1 MASWEQKTLAESGI
15 VDNITNTAAA
25 AAETV
30 TDLATQVQTIAE
42 AAKVFLG
49 AIQDPI
55 GQAIQAAAQPLL
67 NTLNDYRNLGYYYLL
82 VDPRELNSSSQ
93 NNYGLEMIT
102 DTNGRVIFKPS
113 TVVDPDSPFVGQTTR
128 VNDAYRSSLKLDDLP
143 ATYRDRRGRS
153 KSDAGFT
160 PPIPRLVNPPK
171 LVLGGYDPA
180 TWTGE
185 AEEVDP
191 LPQLPAPDCLQI
203 MADAFD
209 DKGDVPKFRVINPAE
224 TFDKGPFTVE
234 GSAVS
239 NFDATAN
246 LAFHLYRNA
255 NTQLSTSERG
265 QITKQIRAGKPNY
278 AGSSVNVSALAVLV
292 AATDPQDFIDS
303 LKNMAEFFGSAGA
316 FPSFQNV
323 IDAYNDLITPDN
335 VIVRIDVN
343 TKYGVFGVDEFIKG
357 RTSGA
362 VGQVV
367 KITEVGPT
375 VKTRKDTKV
384 VTDDFGDVIDLVTVE
399 INLNPEEVWK
409 TYEIEY
415 TPKFDLTNRFVPN
428 EQIMEAEP
436 YERQNTTSAVPTVYY
451 RIKGEELSG
460 ANYAGSMTYDD
471 DGEELGTGYS
481 DADLPKYG
489 ICLGVDAIAPNS
501 VAPDFQSVTAAQIIP
516 GWSDFFDGLIELANG
531 LIGLAVSSIAFL
543 DTLIEAIDDLTTFL
557 TGILAK
563 INAFLEL
570 LQKGLPNAGIYLLPM
585 KTNGGNDALKSAITG
600 STGAPDARYK
610 YSMGLLLVSVEV
622 GGIDPLEQL
631 GGLLGLSF
639 QSV

>member
-1 MASWEQKTLAESGI
+1 MAAWEQKTLAESGI

-30 TDLATQVQTIAE
+30 TGLATQVQTIAE

-55 GQAIQAAAQPLL
+55 GLAIQAAAQPLL

-93 NNYGLEMIT
+93 NNYGLEMVT
-102 DTNGRVIFKPS
+102 DRDGRVIFKPS

-128 VNDAYRSSLKLDDLP
+128 VNDAYRSSLKLSDLP

-153 KSDAGFT
+153 KNDAGFT

-224 TFDKGPFTVE
+224 TFSEGPFTVE

-255 NTQLSTSERG
+255 NTQLSTSDRG

-292 AATDPQDFIDS
+292 AATDPQDFINS
-303 LKNMAEFFGSAGA
+303 LKNMAKFFGSAGA

-335 VIVRIDVN
+335 VIVRVDVN

-384 VTDDFGDVIDLVTVE
+384 VTDDIGDVIDLVTVE

-428 EQIMEAEP
+428 EQIMEAQP
-436 YERQNTTSAVPTVYY
+436 YERQNTTSAEPTVYY

-460 ANYAGSMTYDD
+460 ANYAGGMTYDD
-471 DGEELGTGYS
+471 DGNESGIGYS

-501 VAPDFQSVTAAQIIP
+501 VAPDFQSVTAAQLIP

-531 LIGLAVSSIAFL
+531 FIGLASSSIAFL

-570 LQKGLPNAGIYLLPM
+570 LQTGLPNAGIYLLPM
-585 KTNGGNDALKSAITG
+585 KTNGGNDALKAAITG
-600 STGAPDARYK
+600 SQGAPDARYK